1 MRSKSTV
8 IALALVL
15 CCGLAFTPDLF
26 AQKKSAAVKKIVLPN
41 HPNIKL
47 GFLANNF
54 YKPLPLGKDNL
65 KKIFDWA
72 AANGFWWVEIRDT
85 NADLSYAD
93 CKELAAY
100 AVSKKIEIVYAMGI
114 GFLDPKFNECFYR
127 GVANAALF
135 TGPKV
140 VRTSAPGP
148 EFTADPKKSTWTK
161 AEFDVL
167 LPIANNAANVAKLAG
182 MQMVLEHAFEAMA
195 GDGETSF
202 GMEEIQTMGNSNIGS
217 QYDTANFFAV
227 SRAPVDADTAQL
239 YFEKFG
245 KKTGYS
251 HIKTSDAATHKVTPV
266 IQDNELDFQI
276 VFDHYAQIGLDYVA
290 IEIPPQ
296 AKFEDV
302 AQNLKDSVAYLKS
315 KY

>member
-1 MRSKSTV
+1 MSSKSIV

-15 CCGLAFTPDLF
+15 CCSLAFTPDLF
-26 AQKKSAAVKKIVLPN
+26 AQKKGAAVQKIVLKKYPTF
-41 HPNIKL
+41 KL

-72 AANGFWWVEIRDT
+72 AANGFWWVEIRD
-85 NADLSYAD
+85 NNGDLSYAD

-148 EFTADPKKSTWTK
+148 EFNADPKKSTWTK
-161 AEFDVL
+161 EEFNVL
-167 LPIANNAANVAKLAG
+167 LPIANNAANIAKLAG
-182 MQMVLEHAFEAMA
+182 LQLVIEHAFEAMA

-202 GMEEIQTMGNSNIGS
+202 GMEEIQMMGNSNVGS

-227 SRAPVDADTAQL
+227 SRAPVDAESARL
-239 YFEKFG
+239 YFEKYA
-245 KKTGYS
+245 KKTGYA
-251 HIKTSDAATHKVTPV
+251 HLKTSDAATHKVTPV
-266 IQDNELDFQI
+266 IGDNELDFETI
-276 VFDHYAQIGLDYVA
+276 FDIYANAGINYLA

-296 AKFEDV
+296 AKMEDV
-302 AQNLKDSVAYLKS
+302 EANLKASAAYLKS
-315 KY
+315 KF